1 LRIIVYGAYGTGNFG
16 DEATLDVLI
25 EHLGKVADDELLVF
39 SSDPQETSALYSVK
53 ASRPSLV
60 ALVRTDAIII
70 EDLDTSFKFLAG
82 FLARMLRKRL
92 LYYAVGFP
100 NLTMPMKLLMPLAMY
115 GKKLYVRDTY
125 SKEAFE
131 RLGLRDIQLVPDPAL
146 RLEPIE
152 KSRAK
157 RILEKQGIDLGR
169 CLVGLSL
176 RYSRTTKLD
185 ERVKKTM
192 VYVIN
197 WLIKEKNAE
206 IVFVPMCKH
215 KRANVD
221 KDHLFGEE
229 LRQLVEE
236 KEHFKVLNELSS
248 PREAKGVFGL
258 MSLCIGMRLHSA
270 VFAYSMGVPYV
281 GLVTGMIG
289 YDEKIVSFME
299 SCFRKAPLNI
309 GQIDAQLLKHR
320 ITEALGNSETSLT
333 K

>member
-1 LRIIVYGAYGTGNFG
+1 MRIIIYGAYGSGNFG

-25 EHLGKVADDELLVF
+25 EHLEKVPGDDLLVF

-53 ASRPSLV
+53 ARRPSLV
-60 ALVRTDAIII
+60 ALVQTDAIII
-70 EDLDTSFKFLAG
+70 EDLDTSFKFLVG
-82 FLARMLRKRL
+82 FLARVLRKQI

-100 NLTMPMKLLMPLAMY
+100 NLTLPMKLLMPLAIY

-131 RLGLRDIQLVPDPAL
+131 RFGLRDIQLVPDPAL
-146 RLEPIE
+146 RLEPVE

-169 CLVGLSL
+169 FLVGLSL
-176 RYSRTTKLD
+176 RYSQTTKLD

-215 KRANVD
+215 KRANAD
-221 KDHLFGEE
+221 KDHLFGED

-248 PREAKGVFGL
+248 PREAKGVIGL

-270 VFAYSMGVPYV
+270 VFAYSLGIPYV
-281 GLVTGMIG
+281 GLVTGRIG
-289 YDEKIVSFME
+289 YDEKIVSFMK
-299 SCFRKAPLNI
+299 SHFRKAPLNI

-320 ITEALGNSETSLT
+320 IMEALGNSEISLT